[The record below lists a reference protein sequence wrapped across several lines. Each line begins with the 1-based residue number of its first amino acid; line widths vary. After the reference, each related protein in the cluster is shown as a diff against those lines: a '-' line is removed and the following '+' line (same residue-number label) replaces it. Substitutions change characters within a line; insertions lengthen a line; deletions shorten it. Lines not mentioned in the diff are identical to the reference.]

1 LICGPGRLGRRVCKG
16 RGAALRVHMVAQ
28 RACALG
34 RHVLEGCVKLVAC
47 IRDVVERWGYMAVCL
62 DKLRCI
68 SVG

>member
-1 LICGPGRLGRRVCKG
+1 
-16 RGAALRVHMVAQ
+16 MVAQ